1 MPKEKTNECS
11 KNQTSLVQN
20 WKEPNELS
28 NKSHNT
34 KENRKVVQVVTNE
47 IDFKDLNEVTN
58 KTPELSIG
66 TIKM

>member
-1 MPKEKTNECS
+1 
-11 KNQTSLVQN
+11 
-20 WKEPNELS
+20 
-28 NKSHNT
+28 
-34 KENRKVVQVVTNE
+34 VQVVTNE